1 MKKIILTDDIKK
13 EAEALLKKYTK
24 YKSFSRKKENVYNFT
39 RIVGVRVCPYCNINY
54 TYTVYN
60 EKSKPIVRPDI
71 DHFQPITKGGR
82 EVELENLV
90 PSCSTCNRTLK
101 RDINCSTKDYLHPY
115 KDDFDSTEKFHIN
128 INDLKFFDEKNFSII
143 LTSSEKAKKE
153 DIRRAENNI
162 KIFKLIER
170 YQQHKD
176 VVIDIFRKISFYNYY
191 KQQEITNL
199 LTGGGK
205 SFPLDSLL
213 FPEKTCDINK
223 TSLGKL
229 KKDIIELYL

>member
-1 MKKIILTDDIKK
+1 MKKIILTDDIKN
-13 EAEALLKKYTK
+13 EAEELLNNYTK
-24 YKSFSRKKENVYNFT
+24 YNSFSKNKEKIYHFT
-39 RIVGVRVCPYCNINY
+39 KIVGVKVCPYCNINY

-60 EKSKPIVRPDI
+60 KKSKPIVRPDI
-71 DHFQPITKGGR
+71 DHFQPITKGGK

-101 RDINCSTKDYLHPY
+101 RDIDFSIKDYIHPY
-115 KDDFDSTEKFHIN
+115 KDDFDSIEKFHISINGLN
-128 INDLKFFDEKNFSII
+128 IFDENNFKIRLI
-143 LTSSEKAKKE
+143 PFEKAKKE
-153 DIRRAENNI
+153 DIRRAEKNI
-162 KIFKLIER
+162 NIFKLIER

-176 VVIDIFRKISFYNYY
+176 VVVDIFRKISFYNYY

-199 LTGGGK
+199 LTDGRK

-229 KKDIIELYL
+229 KKDIIKLYL